1 MGVSSARA
9 CLPGSHYVD
18 LANDIAAVS
27 GLLGLHDEAVA
38 AGRTPVTGAGFSVL
52 ATEAVVTK
60 LCQGR
65 PAPSAVRVDAV
76 ASVDSGAGVAG
87 DNTMAVTAE
96 LALMAAA
103 LSSGDP
109 GLALITTDKLGRQR
123 PEVPESLVRAAI
135 LPDQWPSRLT

>member
-1 MGVSSARA
+1 MLRGPVAR
-9 CLPGSHYVD
+9 
-18 LANDIAAVS
+18 
-27 GLLGLHDEAVA
+27 LGLTQQLDDADEKYETEPA
-38 AGRTPVTGAGFSVL
+38 AASGIYGVIAD
-52 ATEAVVTK
+52 K
-60 LCQGR
+60 LQSS
-65 PAPSAVRVDAV
+65 PYASHAPPIRARQADAFR
-76 ASVDSGAGVAG
+76 SAG